1 MLSITTAGQNI
12 PKGAYA
18 SVRYILSRQHVNRL
32 TQIANNS
39 TASTVKGAT
48 TTLPQSAAREKIDE
62 YFTYFKTQAALR
74 PLVYR
79 AKNAST
85 LMAMDLIDP
94 ETNEPITPRKPI
106 VSIPNK
112 LLIDYIK
119 SVNTE
124 GSNEFYEWFKRWTDV
139 TPRKKPIW
147 NYFTPVHLQYMMVQ
161 SFFKIGDYARLIGFL
176 YTRWNR
182 FAKAGN
188 AKIFDVEHFF
198 NTYLMCA
205 IQRGRIFEFND
216 PEKAKRKLLQ
226 AWSRTYSRE
235 QRTGL
240 CAMLINCF
248 AQQQGFSLSESGSKA
263 EQELAKLVTTTT
275 TGENEDGSVVLPK
288 FDPEITV
295 DPKRFLER
303 NENLYLICRTLL
315 DNTTATTTGP
325 YAEIQRFVNE
335 YDKLSASG
343 DSATTSVGIY
353 EDYMESM
360 RKIWFAKKEQAI
372 EREGQQEK
380 AEEEA

>member
-1 MLSITTAGQNI
+1 
-12 PKGAYA
+12 
-18 SVRYILSRQHVNRL
+18 
-32 TQIANNS
+32 
-39 TASTVKGAT
+39 
-48 TTLPQSAAREKIDE
+48 
-62 YFTYFKTQAALR
+62 
-74 PLVYR
+74 
-79 AKNAST
+79 
-85 LMAMDLIDP
+85 
-94 ETNEPITPRKPI
+94 
-106 VSIPNK
+106 
-112 LLIDYIK
+112 
-119 SVNTE
+119 
-124 GSNEFYEWFKRWTDV
+124 
-139 TPRKKPIW
+139 
-147 NYFTPVHLQYMMVQ
+147 
-161 SFFKIGDYARLIGFL
+161 
-176 YTRWNR
+176 
-182 FAKAGN
+182 
-188 AKIFDVEHFF
+188 
-198 NTYLMCA
+198 
-205 IQRGRIFEFND
+205 
-216 PEKAKRKLLQ
+216 
-226 AWSRTYSRE
+226 
-235 QRTGL
+235 
-240 CAMLINCF
+240 MLINCF

-295 DPKRFLER
+295 DPKRFLEH